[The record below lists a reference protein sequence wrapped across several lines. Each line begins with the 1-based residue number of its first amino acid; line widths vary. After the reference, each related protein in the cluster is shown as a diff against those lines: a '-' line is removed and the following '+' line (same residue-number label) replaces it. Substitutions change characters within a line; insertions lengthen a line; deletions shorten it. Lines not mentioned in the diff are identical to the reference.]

1 MDRNTDRQLNWAILG
16 TGVVANEMAQALSN
30 VGKKVYAVGN
40 RTHEKAVSFAEKYE
54 IEKVYDDF
62 HEMFHDE
69 EVDVIYITTP
79 HNTHIDFMVEALSN
93 GKHILCEKAIT
104 LNSRELEKAVN
115 LAKENNV
122 VLAEAM
128 TIYHMPLH
136 KKLRRMVAE
145 GTIGEVGMIQI
156 NFGSFKEYSMENRFF
171 NPKLAGGALLDIGV
185 YAISLARCYMKSKP
199 NQVVSIMKKAPS
211 GVDEISGIVMQN
223 EEGQMVV
230 ISLSLHTKQPKR
242 CNICGENGYI
252 EILDYPRAEEA
263 KIVYTESGKT
273 EIIKEGEMSR
283 ALQYEMEDME
293 KAILGNDEDILLNYT
308 EDVMQIMTDLRKEW
322 EMYYPEETE
331 KEQ

>member
-1 MDRNTDRQLNWAILG
+1 MDKTMKWAILG
-16 TGVVANEMAQALSN
+16 TGVVANEMAQALRN
-30 VGKKVYAVGN
+30 AGKKVYAVGN
-40 RTHEKAVSFAEKYE
+40 RTHEKAVAFAEKYE

-79 HNTHIDFMVEALSN
+79 HNTHIDFMEEALSN
-93 GKHILCEKAIT
+93 GKHVLCEKAIT
-104 LNSRELEKAVN
+104 LNSEELEKAVN
-115 LAKENNV
+115 LAKEKNV

-136 KKLRRMVAE
+136 KKLRKMVAE

-156 NFGSFKEYSMENRFF
+156 NFGSFKEYNMENRFF

-185 YAISLARCYMKSKP
+185 YAISLARCYLKSKP

-252 EILDYPRAEEA
+252 EIYDYPRADEA

-273 EIIKEGEMSR
+273 ELIKEGEMSR

-293 KAILGNDEDILLNYT
+293 KAILGNDENILLSYT

-322 EMYYPEETE
+322 EMYYPEE
-331 KEQ
+331 KSNIAQM

>member
-1 MDRNTDRQLNWAILG
+1 MDKTMNWAILG
-16 TGVVANEMAQALSN
+16 TGVVANEMAQALRN
-30 VGKKVYAVGN
+30 AGKKVYAVGN
-40 RTHEKAVSFAEKYE
+40 RTYEKAVAFAEKYE
-54 IEKVYDDF
+54 IGKVYDDF
-62 HEMFHDE
+62 HEMFHDD

-79 HNTHIDFMVEALSN
+79 HNTHIDFMEEALSN
-93 GKHILCEKAIT
+93 GKHVLCEKAIT
-104 LNSRELEKAVN
+104 LNSKELEKAVN
-115 LAKENNV
+115 LAKEKNV

-136 KKLRRMVAE
+136 KKLRKMVEE

-156 NFGSFKEYSMENRFF
+156 NFGSFKEYNMENRFF

-185 YAISLARCYMKSKP
+185 YAISLARCYLKSKP

-230 ISLSLHTKQPKR
+230 ISLSLHIKQPKR

-252 EILDYPRAEEA
+252 EIYDYPRAEEA

-273 EIIKEGEMSR
+273 ELIKEGEMSR

-293 KAILGNDEDILLNYT
+293 KAILGNEEDILLSYT
-308 EDVMQIMTDLRKEW
+308 EDVMQIMTDLREEW
-322 EMYYPEETE
+322 EMYYPEEKSNTA
-331 KEQ
+331 QI

>member
-1 MDRNTDRQLNWAILG
+1 MDKTMNWAILG
-16 TGVVANEMAQALSN
+16 TGVVANEMAQALRN
-30 VGKKVYAVGN
+30 AGKKVYAVGN
-40 RTHEKAVSFAEKYE
+40 RTYEKAVAFAEKYE
-54 IEKVYDDF
+54 IGKVYDDF
-62 HEMFHDE
+62 HEMFHDD

-79 HNTHIDFMVEALSN
+79 HNTHIDFMEEALSN
-93 GKHILCEKAIT
+93 GKHVLCEKAIT
-104 LNSRELEKAVN
+104 LNSKELEKAVN
-115 LAKENNV
+115 LAKEKNV

-136 KKLRRMVAE
+136 KKLRKMVEE

-156 NFGSFKEYSMENRFF
+156 NFGSFKEYNMENRFF

-185 YAISLARCYMKSKP
+185 YAISLARCYLKSKP

-252 EILDYPRAEEA
+252 EIYDYPRAEEA

-273 EIIKEGEMSR
+273 ELIKEGEMSR
-283 ALQYEMEDME
+283 ALQYEMENME
-293 KAILGNDEDILLNYT
+293 KAILGNEEDILLSYT
-308 EDVMQIMTDLRKEW
+308 EDVMQIMTDLREEW
-322 EMYYPEETE
+322 EMYYPEE
-331 KEQ
+331 KGKIAQI

>member
-1 MDRNTDRQLNWAILG
+1 MNRNVDKQMNWAILG
-16 TGVVANEMAQALSN
+16 TGVVANEMAQALRN

-40 RTHEKAVSFAEKYE
+40 RTYEKAVSFAEEYG

-62 HEMFHDE
+62 HEMFHDD

-79 HNTHIDFMVEALSN
+79 HNTHLEFMVEALSN

-104 LNSRELEKAVN
+104 LNSEELEKAIG

-136 KKLRRMVAE
+136 KKLRRMVQE
-145 GTIGEVGMIQI
+145 GAIGEVGMIQI
-156 NFGSFKEYSMENRFF
+156 NFGSFKEYNMKNRFF

-185 YAISLARCYMKSKP
+185 YAISLARCYLKSKP

-252 EILDYPRAEEA
+252 EIVDYPRAEEA

>member
-1 MDRNTDRQLNWAILG
+1 MDKTMKWAILG
-16 TGVVANEMAQALSN
+16 TGVVANEMAQALRN
-30 VGKKVYAVGN
+30 AGKKVYAVGN
-40 RTHEKAVSFAEKYE
+40 RTHEKAVAFAEKYE

-79 HNTHIDFMVEALSN
+79 HNTHIDFMEEALSN
-93 GKHILCEKAIT
+93 GKHVLCEKAIT
-104 LNSRELEKAVN
+104 LNREELEKAVN
-115 LAKENNV
+115 LAKEKNV

-136 KKLRRMVAE
+136 KKLRKMVAE

-156 NFGSFKEYSMENRFF
+156 NFGSFKEYNMENRFF

-185 YAISLARCYMKSKP
+185 YAISLARCYLKSKP

-223 EEGQMVV
+223 KEGQMVV

-252 EILDYPRAEEA
+252 EIYDYPRADEA

-273 EIIKEGEMSR
+273 ELIKEGEMSR

-293 KAILGNDEDILLNYT
+293 KAILGNDEDILLSYT

-322 EMYYPEETE
+322 EMYYPEE
-331 KEQ
+331 KSNIAQM

>member
-1 MDRNTDRQLNWAILG
+1 MDKTMKWAILG
-16 TGVVANEMAQALSN
+16 TGVVANEMAQALRN
-30 VGKKVYAVGN
+30 AGKKVYAVGN
-40 RTHEKAVSFAEKYE
+40 RTHEKAVAFAEKYE

-79 HNTHIDFMVEALSN
+79 HNTHIDFMEEALSN
-93 GKHILCEKAIT
+93 GKHVLCEKAIT
-104 LNSRELEKAVN
+104 LNSEELEKAVN
-115 LAKENNV
+115 LAKEKNV

-136 KKLRRMVAE
+136 KKLRKMVAE

-156 NFGSFKEYSMENRFF
+156 NFGSFKEYNMENRFF

-185 YAISLARCYMKSKP
+185 YAISLARCYLKSKP

-252 EILDYPRAEEA
+252 EIYDYPRADEA

-273 EIIKEGEMSR
+273 EVIKEGEMSR
-283 ALQYEMEDME
+283 ALQYEMENME
-293 KAILGNDEDILLNYT
+293 KAILGNDEDILLSYT

-322 EMYYPEETE
+322 EMYYPEE
-331 KEQ
+331 KSNIAQM